1 MATLTFDTLKFASR
15 LIDAGVPEA
24 QAKAESEGLAE
35 VLAVS
40 SEGLATKNDILA
52 MQQRIE
58 TQFVRLEGEMKMNRW
73 MLAVVM
79 AAVFLPIMQTM
90 LP

>member
-24 QAKAESEGLAE
+24 QAKAESE

-58 TQFVRLEGEMKMNRW
+58 TKFVRLEGEMKMNRW

-79 AAVFLPIMQTM
+79 AAVVLPIMQTM
-90 LP
+90 LS